1 MNPSTRGVD
10 LVATWGAGLGAG
22 ALTLSAAA
30 NLTGTSVDEINIPE
44 LTAAFREANGR
55 TSGDAEPEVIRNTL
69 FNREER
75 NRFEGALPRTKIG
88 LSARYDLGS
97 LSLLTGATWYGPV
110 EYKPANTDHD
120 ETFDGRT
127 IIDLDVGRDLLPG
140 VRLAVGAN
148 NLLNTFPEEHE
159 KQANIGS
166 RGFVYS
172 RRVTRF
178 GVNGGFYYGRLSFDL

>member
-1 MNPSTRGVD
+1 MRH
-10 LVATWGAGLGAG
+10 
-22 ALTLSAAA
+22 
-30 NLTGTSVDEINIPE
+30 
-44 LTAAFREANGR
+44 
-55 TSGDAEPEVIRNTL
+55 
-69 FNREER
+69 
-75 NRFEGALPRTKIG
+75 RFEDSLPRTRIG

-97 LSLLTGATWYGPV
+97 LSLNTRATWYGPV

-159 KQANIGS
+159 KQANIAPAALS
-166 RGFVYS
+166 
-172 RRVTRF
+172 TA
-178 GVNGGFYYGRLSFDL
+178 GG